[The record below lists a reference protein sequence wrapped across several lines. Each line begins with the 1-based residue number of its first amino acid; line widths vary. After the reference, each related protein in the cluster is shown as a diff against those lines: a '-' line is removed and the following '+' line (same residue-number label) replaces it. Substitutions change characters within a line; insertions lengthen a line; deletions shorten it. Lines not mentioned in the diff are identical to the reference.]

1 MKLKITVHGVAYEVD
16 VDILDW
22 GELASTAALPAM
34 PRNGGGLP
42 ATNGGGGGAPA
53 PAPGP
58 APAPRGPAPAPAAGG
73 DGDITSPIAGTVV
86 ETKVSAGDEIAD
98 GDTVLVIEAMKMNT
112 PIKASRAAKVKKVAV
127 AKGDSVR
134 EGQVLVELE

>member
-34 PRNGGGLP
+34 HRNGGMPMPPNGAAPVAAP
-42 ATNGGGGGAPA
+42 ADPLPA
-53 PAPGP
+53 PAKKGPGP
-58 APAPRGPAPAPAAGG
+58 VDGSG
-73 DGDITSPIAGTVV
+73 DVVSPIAGTVV
-86 ETKVSAGDEIAD
+86 EVKVSAGDEVAN
-98 GDTVLVIEAMKMNT
+98 GDTVVVIEAMKMNT
-112 PIKASRAAKVKKVAV
+112 PINASRAAKVKKVAV
-127 AKGDSVR
+127 QKGDSVR

>member
-1 MKLKITVHGVAYEVD
+1 MKLKITVHGVGYEVD

-34 PRNGGGLP
+34 PRNGAALP
-42 ATNGGGGGAPA
+42 VPNGGAAP
-53 PAPGP
+53 PAAGP
-58 APAPRGPAPAPAAGG
+58 APAPKPKGPAPAGG
-73 DGDITSPIAGTVV
+73 DGDIVSPIAGTVV
-86 ETKVSAGDEIAD
+86 EVKVATGDDVAD
-98 GDTVLVIEAMKMNT
+98 GDTVVVIEAMKMNT
-112 PIKASRAAKVKKVAV
+112 PIKTSRAAKVKKVAV